1 MLKKSH
7 EKIVSAKNIPE
18 DRLAFLKNIEEKA
31 FTDINKLDNI
41 INNLMDKADEIK
53 LHKKNRPQTVPN
65 SKSAQELPSV

>member
-53 LHKKNRPQTVPN
+53 LHKKNRP
-65 SKSAQELPSV
+65 